1 MSIKEISSM
10 INLKKTLQILNNLFF
25 VVDFKL
31 TSYELQVTS
40 YGLLLIA
47 PVTSYLLHSSYELL
61 FIAQVTSSLLNTSY
75 KLLFIARVTSY
86 ELRVTIYCTSWDF
99 NADCVK
105 LLYYTSHSFLWPA
118 LNKIKYSSPAIPE
131 QCIS

>member
-1 MSIKEISSM
+1 MSIKEISSI
-10 INLKKTLQILNNLFF
+10 INFKKTLQILNNSFF

-47 PVTSYLLHSSYELL
+47 RVKSYLLHSSYELL
-61 FIAQVTSSLLNTSY
+61 FIARVTSSLLNTSY

-86 ELRVTIYCTSWDF
+86 EL
-99 NADCVK
+99 
-105 LLYYTSHSFLWPA
+105 
-118 LNKIKYSSPAIPE
+118 
-131 QCIS
+131 

>member
-47 PVTSYLLHSSYELL
+47 RVTSYLLHSSYELL
-61 FIAQVTSSLLNTSY
+61 LIAQVTSSLLNTSY
-75 KLLFIARVTSY
+75 TLLFIARVTSY
-86 ELRVTIYCTSWDF
+86 ELRVTIYCTSWDC

-105 LLYYTSHSFLWPA
+105 LLYYTSHSWPA
-118 LNKIKYSSPAIPE
+118 LSKIKYSSSAIPE

>member
-1 MSIKEISSM
+1 MGIKEISSM

-47 PVTSYLLHSSYELL
+47 RVTSYLLHSSYELL

-86 ELRVTIYCTSWDF
+86 ELRVTIYCTSWDC

-118 LNKIKYSSPAIPE
+118 LKKIKYSSSAIPE

>member
-47 PVTSYLLHSSYELL
+47 R
-61 FIAQVTSSLLNTSY
+61 VTSSLLNTSY

-86 ELRVTIYCTSWDF
+86 ELRVTIYCTSWDC

-118 LNKIKYSSPAIPE
+118 LNKIKYSSSAIPE

>member
-47 PVTSYLLHSSYELL
+47 RVTSYLLHSSYELL
-61 FIAQVTSSLLNTSY
+61 LIAQVTSSLLNTSY
-75 KLLFIARVTSY
+75 KLLFIARVASY
-86 ELRVTIYCTSWDF
+86 ELRVTIYCTSWDC

-105 LLYYTSHSFLWPA
+105 LLYYTSHSWPA
-118 LNKIKYSSPAIPE
+118 LNKIKYSSSAIPE